1 MTALNAL
8 PAEPSFTRAELRESP
23 AAALREVH
31 TGPQAQQE
39 TPFDLSVI
47 VPTLNERGNIPL
59 VIAALTACLRGVKWE
74 AIFVDDDSTDGT
86 AAYVRELAAVNPHIR
101 CIHRIGRSGLSSACI
116 EGMQAA
122 SAPYLAVIDADLQ
135 HDLTKL
141 PEMLAMIRRDKLDVV
156 VGSRYVEGGSTGTL
170 SGSRTF
176 ISKFATAISNR
187 FMRDELKD
195 PMSGFFLLDRA
206 LLDRT
211 IRNLTGRGFKIL
223 LDIFMSSDKPV
234 RFAEVPYVMR
244 SREVGQSKLDSLV
257 AWEFAL
263 LIVDKVIGRY
273 VPVRFTSFVAVGSVG
288 AVLHL
293 AILGAMT
300 QVFGQAFVTGQII
313 ASLFA
318 MTLNFF
324 LNNMLT
330 YRSSRLRGA
339 GLVWGFASFAVA
351 CSLGAAI
358 NVILARTVFEHGV
371 AWQVAGLVGA
381 MVGAVWNYAITS
393 TFTWK
398 AKARDGLAG

>member
-1 MTALNAL
+1 M
-8 PAEPSFTRAELRESP
+8 PAFETRAADAKTP
-23 AAALREVH
+23 AGPALREAPPSTV
-31 TGPQAQQE
+31 AQQDI
-39 TPFDLSVI
+39 PYDLSVI

-59 VIAALTACLRGVKWE
+59 VVAALTACLRGVKWE

-116 EGMQAA
+116 EGMLAA

-141 PEMLAMIRRDKLDVV
+141 PQMLALIRSDELDVV
-156 VGSRYVEGGSTGTL
+156 VGSRYVDGGSTGTL

-176 ISKFATAISNR
+176 ISKFATSISNR

-195 PMSGFFLLDRA
+195 PMSGFFMLHRS

-211 IRNLTGRGFKIL
+211 VRKLTGRGFKIL
-223 LDIFMSSDKPV
+223 LDIFMSSEKPV
-234 RFAEVPYVMR
+234 RFAEVAYTMR

-257 AWEFAL
+257 AWEFLL

-273 VPVRFTSFVAVGSVG
+273 IPVRFTSFVAVGSIG

-293 AILGAMT
+293 MILGGMT
-300 QVFGQAFVTGQII
+300 QVFGQAFVAGQLA
-313 ASLFA
+313 ASIVA
-318 MTLNFF
+318 MSLNFF

-330 YRSSRLRGA
+330 YRSSRLRGSK
-339 GLVWGFASFAVA
+339 LVYGFISFCVA
-351 CSLGAAI
+351 CSLGAFI
-358 NVILARTVFEHGV
+358 NIVLAKSLFENGIV
-371 AWQVAGLVGA
+371 WWLAGLIGA

-398 AKARDGLAG
+398 SKARDAFAG